1 VSVPAAIPTPR
12 PLLGRRTVL
21 VTALLVLGTLSGLA
35 VGLRL
40 GDLVPSGRGWELTLD
55 FLAAALRPA
64 LDHEAAA
71 VPPGTPPFPLQVG
84 AALLRTVAYALAAMS
99 LAMAAAVP
107 LAFLASS
114 AWWRGR
120 GRFGAAVRWTV
131 RGLVV
136 FLRSVHELLW
146 AILFLAA
153 FGLSPATGL
162 LALALPYTGILAKV
176 WSEILDEADPRP
188 AAALEA
194 LGASPAT
201 RFLFGLLPV
210 ALPDVA
216 AYAFYRLE
224 CCVRSAAVL
233 GFFGIPTIGFLVAR
247 SFENLHYREVWTQLW
262 ALVAVV
268 LVLEGWSARLRRRF
282 VA

>member
-1 VSVPAAIPTPR
+1 MSTRPAVPPSR

-21 VTALLVLGTLSGLA
+21 VAAILALGAVSGLA
-35 VGLRL
+35 VGLRPA
-40 GDLVPSGRGWELTLD
+40 DLVPHGRGWELTLE

-64 LDHEAAA
+64 LDHEAVS
-71 VPPGTPPFPLQVG
+71 VPPGTPAFPLQVG

-99 LAMAAAVP
+99 LAVVAAAP
-107 LAFLASS
+107 LALLASG

-120 GRFGAAVRWTV
+120 GRLGSGVRWAV

-136 FLRSVHELLW
+136 VLRSVHELLW
-146 AILFLAA
+146 AVLFLAA

-162 LALALPYTGILAKV
+162 LALALPYAGTLAKV

-194 LGASPAT
+194 LGATPLT
-201 RFLFGLLPV
+201 RFLFGILPV
-210 ALPDVA
+210 ALPDVS

-233 GFFGIPTIGFLVAR
+233 GFFGIPTIGFLIAR
-247 SFENLHYREVWTQLW
+247 SFENLHYREVWAQLW